1 MNIKEIDA
9 YLKTVPKKQLLEA
22 LKPFEVDE
30 RSGVKKLI
38 AKYVKQYEAYE
49 NTLRQWQLKCEF
61 DAVFHDHE
69 KVLVGIDEVGRGPL
83 AGPVVAAAV
92 ILPYETNLL
101 GLKDSKKLTEAK
113 REALYDEIK
122 EVALGIGVGIVEA
135 PVIDEINILQATFK
149 AMREALAQLNKSI
162 DVILVDGNHTIP
174 LVQEMQHAVIGG
186 DDKSA
191 SIAAAS
197 VIAKVTRDRMMTDY
211 AKDYPDYDWASNKGY
226 GSQSHYDG
234 IRAKGLTPLHRRS
247 FLKNLI

>member
-9 YLKTVPKKQLLEA
+9 YLKTVPKAQLKEA
-22 LKPFEVDE
+22 LVPFEIDE
-30 RSGVKKLI
+30 RGGVKKLI
-38 AKYVKQYEAYE
+38 EKYQKQYKAYE
-49 NTLRQWQLKCEF
+49 TALYEWTLKCEF
-61 DAVFHDHE
+61 DGVFHDGE
-69 KVLVGIDEVGRGPL
+69 KVLIGIDEVGRGPL

-92 ILPYETNLL
+92 ILPYDTTLV
-101 GLKDSKKLTEAK
+101 GLKDSKKLSEAK

-122 EVALGIGVGIVEA
+122 KVALGIGVGIVDA

-149 AMREALAQLNKSI
+149 AMREAITNLDRPV
-162 DVILVDGNHTIP
+162 DVILVDGDHIIP
-174 LVQEMQHAVIGG
+174 GIDTVQHAVIGG

-197 VIAKVTRDRMMTDY
+197 VIAKVTRDRMMVDY
-211 AKDYPDYDWASNKGY
+211 ADTYPDYDWASNKGY
-226 GSQSHYDG
+226 GSQRHYDG